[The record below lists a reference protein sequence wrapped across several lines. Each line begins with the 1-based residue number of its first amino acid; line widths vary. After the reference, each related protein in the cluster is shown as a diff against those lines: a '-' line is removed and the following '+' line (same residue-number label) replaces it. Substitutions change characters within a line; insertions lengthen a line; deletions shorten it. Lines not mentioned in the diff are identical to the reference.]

1 MKGIME
7 ILKICHQIMESKF
20 DGKQIWKS
28 GSQNVPNLVLFP
40 LIAYKSHW

>member
-1 MKGIME
+1 
-7 ILKICHQIMESKF
+7 MESKF

-40 LIAYKSHW
+40 LIAYKSHWWNIDKISNHC